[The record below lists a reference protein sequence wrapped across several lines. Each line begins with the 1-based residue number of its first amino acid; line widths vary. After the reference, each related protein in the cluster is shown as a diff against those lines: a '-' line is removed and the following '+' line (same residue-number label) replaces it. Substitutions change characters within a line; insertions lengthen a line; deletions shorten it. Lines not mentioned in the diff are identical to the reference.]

1 MAFSCRFLGN
11 LQVAIK
17 NWEYSKIKLAQNY
30 KYWPPLPFFDHVRF
44 TCILFPTYI
53 CFSELT
59 PCLSFENGRDVFFN
73 RCIKNSY
80 FTFSKVFSNQ
90 TKVVNESISRKY

>member
-1 MAFSCRFLGN
+1 MAFCCRFLGN

-17 NWEYSKIKLAQNY
+17 NWEYSKIKLAQNF

-44 TCILFPTYI
+44 TCILFPTYV

-59 PCLSFENGRDVFFN
+59 PPPPQSCQNKFHDVYKISNEKLRNEKREF
-73 RCIKNSY
+73 Y
-80 FTFSKVFSNQ
+80 FLLVKST
-90 TKVVNESISRKY
+90 